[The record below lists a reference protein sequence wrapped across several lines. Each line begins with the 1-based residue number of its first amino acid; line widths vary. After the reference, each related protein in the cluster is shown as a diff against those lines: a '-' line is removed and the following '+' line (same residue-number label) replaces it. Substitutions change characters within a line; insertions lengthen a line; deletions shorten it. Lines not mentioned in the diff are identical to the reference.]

1 MIDRLKALFRQ
12 NDEGVETGPDLV
24 QLAVAS
30 LFVKAAELDGDFG
43 AEERSLIAKLLSGHY
58 GMGQG
63 EAAALIER
71 ASHRVGASVEMYGL
85 TRDIKNAL
93 DHNERIDLM
102 EMLWQVAYA
111 DGVLHEYEANLM
123 RRLAGLLYI
132 TDQESGEARKRAQS
146 ALGLLE

>member
-1 MIDRLKALFRQ
+1 MIDRLKALFKQ
-12 NDEGVETGPDLV
+12 NDGTSEAGVDVVP
-24 QLAVAS
+24 LAVAS

-43 AEERSLIAKLLSGHY
+43 QEERSLIGKLLAEHFDL
-58 GMGQG
+58 G
-63 EAAALIER
+63 EIEARELLER

-93 DHNERIDLM
+93 DHPERIELM

-111 DGVLHEYEANLM
+111 DGVLHDYEANLM
-123 RRLAGLLYI
+123 RRLSGLLYVS
-132 TDQESGEARKRAQS
+132 DQESGEARKRAQR

>member
-1 MIDRLKALFRQ
+1 MIDRLKALFRH
-12 NDEGVETGPDLV
+12 NDEQAEAGPDVV

-43 AEERSLIAKLLSGHY
+43 SEERSLIAKLLSGHY
-58 GMGQG
+58 GMAEA
-63 EAAALIER
+63 EAAKLIER

-93 DHNERIDLM
+93 DHGERIDLM

-123 RRLAGLLYI
+123 RRLAGLLYV

>member
-12 NDEGVETGPDLV
+12 NDERAEAGPDLV
-24 QLAVAS
+24 QLAIAS

-43 AEERSLIAKLLSGHY
+43 PEERSMIGDLLSSHFGLDE
-58 GMGQG
+58 Q
-63 EAAALIER
+63 AAAGLIER

-93 DHNERIDLM
+93 DHAERIDLM

-123 RRLAGLLYI
+123 RRLAGLLYV
-132 TDQESGEARKRAQS
+132 TDQESGEARKRAQA

>member
-12 NDEGVETGPDLV
+12 NDEGSETGPDLV

-43 AEERSLIAKLLSGHY
+43 TEERSLIAKLLSGHY
-58 GMGQG
+58 GMGPA

-93 DHNERIDLM
+93 DHDERIDLM

-123 RRLAGLLYI
+123 RRLAGLLYV